1 MGVELKTCTWLPV
14 QVKGVMR
21 PNAEKPASIQQQIL
35 LRDYYVQNTVVSARD
50 TAKKTGKVLTFRVLK
65 F

>member
-1 MGVELKTCTWLPV
+1 MDSKQDTWLPV

-35 LRDYYVQNTVVSARD
+35 LRDYYVPNTVLSARD
-50 TAKKTGKVLTFRVLK
+50 TAKKTGKVPTFRGLK